1 MVTDVI
7 MNSPGYL
14 FSLLAPVA
22 APSSDT
28 PQNPGIAA
36 TVPWVRLGLIL
47 IAAQCLALGLLGVML
62 LNKHH
67 HLLID
72 LTLSRIE
79 VMAAGVESTLQTGQR
94 TGLQADEMTGLG
106 TTLTAIRR
114 AEDGLAAIAVFVVD
128 NASARVVHADEASRI
143 GTTLPAPEWQSLQ
156 KSRGFVHGS
165 DAQGPWLGAV
175 IRDAADEV
183 TAGLIAYAAPAPLD
197 AQAATMAAT
206 LWPRIGIAMLVA
218 ILATI
223 SILAWLRRRPLTQIV
238 LRRTVMT
245 ASLLLTVVAGAS
257 VAWNAQA
264 MFATALA
271 PAIEAKV
278 ERAADFLAGKIVR
291 ATELGI
297 PLEKLPGVA
306 DAFATFMLRNPE
318 VAALRLTDSSDYAL
332 AERISDTRQ
341 GHKVQRAIGAHGQI
355 EAVADAGFIARRLS
369 ELSADVAVVL
379 LVAILIFREMLGALL
394 GTLTGPGHAVPS
406 TAERLQALRLPL
418 FLLILTEEMSRAFLP
433 LYIKSFATGSTGL
446 NPETEV
452 GLPIAA
458 YMLCF
463 ALATPFAGRWAD
475 RWGVNRVF
483 AAGVGLT
490 LAGFAWTALAV
501 DYWQLLPARALCAW
515 GYATGTMACQRQLIL
530 LSGPGNRARGLA
542 LFVGAVGIAAICG
555 TALGG
560 VLADQFGFR
569 PVFGI
574 SALLALL
581 AWASFRLSAKTRR
594 TGRGRPDEAGPEL
607 NLAEVIRLLRTPRF
621 SLLMLGAAI
630 PAKIVLAGFLFYLA
644 PLALHQENY
653 GPAAIGRALMLYFV
667 LVAAI
672 NPIASHLSDRYGWR
686 LSLTIIGGILIGA
699 GGFAGLVGGETALWL
714 GIAALGVGTGLATA
728 PMQALATEIG
738 AAAGA
743 TSVAVVLRTLER
755 LGSVIGPL
763 WAGLWLAS
771 TGWPGAM
778 VAIGAVML
786 AGTLLCIP
794 IREARRP

>member
-1 MVTDVI
+1 MAAT
-7 MNSPGYL
+7 SPK
-14 FSLLAPVA
+14 
-22 APSSDT
+22 SSQT
-28 PQNPGIAA
+28 PGTAN

-67 HLLID
+67 HLLTD

-94 TGLQADEMTGLG
+94 TGLQADEMTGLDA
-106 TTLTAIRR
+106 TLTAIRQ
-114 AEDGLAAIAVFVVD
+114 ADDGLAAIAVFVTD
-128 NASARVVHADEASRI
+128 NSSPRIVHADEASRI
-143 GTTLPAPEWQSLQ
+143 GEVLPAPEWQPLQ
-156 KSRGFVHGS
+156 KSRGFLHGS
-165 DAQGPWLGAV
+165 GEQGPWLGVV
-175 IRDAADEV
+175 IRDEADEV
-183 TAGLIAYAAPAPLD
+183 TAGLIAYAAPGPLEV
-197 AQAATMAAT
+197 QATRMAAT
-206 LWPRIGIAMLVA
+206 LWPRIGMAMLA
-218 ILATI
+218 TMLAT
-223 SILAWLRRRPLTQIV
+223 SGLLVWLGRHTLTQTA
-238 LRRTVMT
+238 LRRTVMSAT
-245 ASLLLTVVAGAS
+245 LLTTVVAGAS
-257 VAWNAQA
+257 VAWNAQS

-278 ERAADFLAGKIVR
+278 ERTADFLASKIVR

-306 DAFATFMLRNPE
+306 DSFTTFMARNPE
-318 VAALRLTDSSDYAL
+318 VAALRLTDNSNQAL
-332 AERISDTRQ
+332 AERVTEARP
-341 GHKVQRAIGAHGQI
+341 GHNVQRTIGNHGRLEAI
-355 EAVADAGFIARRLS
+355 ADAGFIARRLS

-379 LVAILIFREMLGALL
+379 LVAVLIFREMLGALL
-394 GTLTGPGHAVPS
+394 GTLSGPGHAAPS

-433 LYIKSFATGSTGL
+433 LYIKGFATGTSGL
-446 NPETEV
+446 SPETEV
-452 GLPIAA
+452 GLPIAV

-475 RWGVNRVF
+475 RWGVSRVF
-483 AAGVGLT
+483 TAGVGLA
-490 LAGFAWTALAV
+490 LVGFSWTALAA

-581 AWASFRLSAKTRR
+581 AWVSFRLSAR
-594 TGRGRPDEAGPEL
+594 TQRSGRGRPDDSGPEL
-607 NLAEVIRLLRTPRF
+607 NLAEVIRLLRIGRF
-621 SLLMLGAAI
+621 RLLMLGAAI
-630 PAKIVLAGFLFYLA
+630 PAKIALAGFLFYLA

-653 GPAAIGRALMLYFV
+653 GPAAIGRALTLYFV

-672 NPIASHLSDRYGWR
+672 NPVASHLSDRYGWR
-686 LSLTIIGGILIGA
+686 LSLTIVGGLLIGI
-699 GGFAGLVGGETALWL
+699 GGFAGLLGGETALWL
-714 GIAALGVGTGLATA
+714 GIASLGAGTGLAAA

-743 TSVAVVLRTLER
+743 TSVAVVLRTVER
-755 LGSVIGPL
+755 LGSMIGPL
-763 WAGLWLAS
+763 WAGLWLA
-771 TGWPGAM
+771 TMGWPGAM
-778 VAIGAVML
+778 IAIGTVML
-786 AGTLLCIP
+786 VGTLLCIP
-794 IREARRP
+794 IREAQRS

>member
-1 MVTDVI
+1 
-7 MNSPGYL
+7 
-14 FSLLAPVA
+14 
-22 APSSDT
+22 
-28 PQNPGIAA
+28 
-36 TVPWVRLGLIL
+36 
-47 IAAQCLALGLLGVML
+47 LALGLLGVML

-67 HLLID
+67 HLLTD

-106 TTLTAIRR
+106 ATLTAIRQ
-114 AEDGLAAIAVFVVD
+114 ADDGLSVIAVFVTD
-128 NASARVVHADEASRI
+128 NSSPRIVHADEASRI
-143 GTTLPAPEWQSLQ
+143 GAALPAPEWQALQ
-156 KSRGFVHGS
+156 KSRGFLHGS
-165 DAQGPWLGAV
+165 GEHGPWLGVV
-175 IRDAADEV
+175 IRDEADEV
-183 TAGLIAYAAPAPLD
+183 TAGLIAYAAPAPLA

-206 LWPRIGIAMLVA
+206 LWPRIGMAMLAA
-218 ILATI
+218 ILATV
-223 SILAWLRRRPLTQIV
+223 SVLAWLGRHTLTQSA
-238 LRRTVMT
+238 LRRTVMSAT
-245 ASLLLTVVAGAS
+245 LLIMVLAGGS
-257 VAWNAQA
+257 VAWNAQG

-271 PAIEAKV
+271 PSIEAKV
-278 ERAADFLAGKIVR
+278 ERAADFLASKIVR

-297 PLEKLPGVA
+297 PIEKLPGIA
-306 DAFATFMLRNPE
+306 DAFATFMARNPE
-318 VAALRLTDSSDYAL
+318 VALLRLTDSRKQAL
-332 AERISDTRQ
+332 AERVTEAQ
-341 GHKVQRAIGAHGQI
+341 PGGHKVEREIGSHGRL

-379 LVAILIFREMLGALL
+379 LVAVLIFREMLGALL
-394 GTLTGPGHAVPS
+394 GTLSGPGHATPT

-433 LYIKSFATGSTGL
+433 LYIKGFATGTSGL
-446 NPETEV
+446 SPESEV
-452 GLPIAA
+452 SLPIAV
-458 YMLCF
+458 YMFCF

-475 RWGVNRVF
+475 RWGISRVF
-483 AAGVGLT
+483 AAGVALT
-490 LAGFAWTALAV
+490 LGGFAWTALAG

-581 AWASFRLSAKTRR
+581 AWVSFHLSAKARR
-594 TGRGRPDEAGPEL
+594 SGRGRPDEASPEL
-607 NLAEVIRLLRTPRF
+607 NLAEVIRLLRIPRF

-630 PAKIVLAGFLFYLA
+630 PAKIALAGFLFYLV
-644 PLALHQENY
+644 PLALHHENY

-686 LSLTIIGGILIGA
+686 LSLTIVGGILIGA
-699 GGFAGLVGGETALWL
+699 GGFAGLIGGETALWL
-714 GIAALGVGTGLATA
+714 GIASLGVGTGLAAA

-755 LGSVIGPL
+755 LGSMIGPL
-763 WAGLWLAS
+763 WAGLWLA
-771 TGWPGAM
+771 TMGWSGAM
-778 VAIGAVML
+778 IAIGAVML
-786 AGTLLCIP
+786 AGTLLCLP
-794 IREARRP
+794 IGKALRQ

>member
-1 MVTDVI
+1 LAAT
-7 MNSPGYL
+7 SPH
-14 FSLLAPVA
+14 SLQ
-22 APSSDT
+22 T
-28 PQNPGIAA
+28 PGISGN
-36 TVPWVRLGLIL
+36 VPWVRLGLIL
-47 IAAQCLALGLLGVML
+47 VAAQCLALGLLGVML

-67 HLLID
+67 HLLTN

-79 VMAAGVESTLQTGQR
+79 VMAAGVESTLQTGLR
-94 TGLQADEMTGLG
+94 TGLQADEMTALG
-106 TTLTAIRR
+106 ATLTTIRQ
-114 AEDGLAAIAVFVVD
+114 ADDGLATIAVFVAD
-128 NASARVVHADEASRI
+128 NAKARIVHADEVSLI
-143 GTTLPAPEWQSLQ
+143 NSMLPAREWQALRN
-156 KSRGFVHGS
+156 SRGFLHGTGE
-165 DAQGPWLGAV
+165 QGPWLGVV
-175 IRDAADEV
+175 IRDEADEV
-183 TAGLIAYAAPAPLD
+183 SAGLIAYAAAVPLD
-197 AQAATMAAT
+197 AQAATIAAS
-206 LWPRIGIAMLVA
+206 LWPRIGIAMLA
-218 ILATI
+218 AMLATV
-223 SILAWLRRRPLTQIV
+223 SILAWLRRRPMTQIV
-238 LRRTVMT
+238 LRRTLMSSTLLITVFAGVSVTWT
-245 ASLLLTVVAGAS
+245 AQG
-257 VAWNAQA
+257 

-278 ERAADFLAGKIVR
+278 ERAADFLASKIAR
-291 ATELGI
+291 ATDLGI
-297 PLEKLPGVA
+297 PLGKLPGVA
-306 DAFATFMLRNPE
+306 DAFTSFMARNPE
-318 VAALRLTDSSDYAL
+318 VAALRLTDNSNHAL
-332 AERISDTRQ
+332 AERVTDARP
-341 GHKVQRAIGAHGQI
+341 GPHVQRLIGTHGRI
-355 EAVADAGFIARRLS
+355 EAFADAGFITRRLS
-369 ELSADVAVVL
+369 ELSADVGVVL
-379 LVAILIFREMLGALL
+379 LAAVLIFRELLSALL
-394 GTLTGPGHAVPS
+394 GTLPGSGRVAPS

-433 LYIKSFATGSTGL
+433 LYIQGFASGTSGL
-446 NPETEV
+446 TPETEV
-452 GLPIAA
+452 GLPIAI

-475 RWGVNRVF
+475 RWGVSRAF

-490 LAGFAWTALAV
+490 LVGFAWTALAGN
-501 DYWQLLPARALCAW
+501 YWQLLPARALCAW

-574 SALLALL
+574 SALLALA
-581 AWASFRLSAKTRR
+581 AWASFRLSAR
-594 TGRGRPDEAGPEL
+594 TLRSGRSRPDESGPEL
-607 NLAEVIRLLRTPRF
+607 SLPEVIRLLRTRRF

-630 PAKIVLAGFLFYLA
+630 PAKIALAGFLFYLA

-672 NPIASHLSDRYGWR
+672 NPIASHVSDRYGWR
-686 LSLTIIGGILIGA
+686 LSLTVVGGIFIGV
-699 GGFAGLVGGETALWL
+699 GGFAGLIGGETALWL
-714 GIAALGVGTGLATA
+714 GITSLGVGTGLAAA

-763 WAGLWLAS
+763 WAGLWLAKM
-771 TGWPGAM
+771 GWQGAM

-786 AGTLLCIP
+786 VGTLLCIP
-794 IREARRP
+794 IREGRRP